1 MLYYKNNIF
10 DLYKESTVFNQYI
23 SVPIIPVAVIETE
36 EEIRRVADLC
46 LEYLPAL
53 ELTMRTE
60 YAYKA
65 LEILAEDY
73 PTLPRAAATV
83 FSTEQA
89 DRILELG
96 TDIIISPGFQPN
108 LLEHAKKK
116 GYYYIPGCVTP
127 AEIEQC
133 LAYGHK
139 YIKFFPAS
147 VFGGV
152 KWLQAMKPVYSHQQ
166 VKFMPLGGIKIENVQ
181 EYLNE
186 SNVFAC
192 GGSWLCPREILAKK
206 DWTELTRRFQEAAK
220 LLKK

>member
-1 MLYYKNNIF
+1 MFEKYV
-10 DLYKESTVFNQYI
+10 SM
-23 SVPIIPVAVIETE
+23 PIIPVAVVETE
-36 EEIRRVADLC
+36 EEIRTIAELC

-60 YAYKA
+60 FAYKA
-65 LEILAEDY
+65 LEILAKDY

-89 DRILELG
+89 DRILGLG
-96 TDIIISPGFQPN
+96 TDIIISPGFQPS
-108 LLEHAKKK
+108 LLEHAKQK
-116 GYYYIPGCVTP
+116 GYHYIPGAVTA

-133 LAYGHK
+133 MGYGHK

-152 KWLQAMKPVYSHQQ
+152 KWLQAMKPVYSHMG
-166 VKFMPLGGIKIENVQ
+166 VKFMPLGGVKIDNVK
-181 EYLNE
+181 EYLGE

-192 GGSWLCPREILAKK
+192 GGSWLCPRDVLAKK
-206 DWTELTRRFQEAAK
+206 DWSELKNRFVEASNIIK
-220 LLKK
+220 EMK